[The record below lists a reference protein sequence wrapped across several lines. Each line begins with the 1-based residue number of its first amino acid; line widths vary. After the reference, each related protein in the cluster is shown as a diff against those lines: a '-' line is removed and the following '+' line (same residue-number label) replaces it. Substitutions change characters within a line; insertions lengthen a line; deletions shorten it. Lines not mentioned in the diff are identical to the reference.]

1 MPHRK
6 QIHAGN
12 WRYTA
17 VSSEMPDF
25 VNLGL
30 ELFLKLLTDVKSG
43 LKSVDVR
50 QSLTIYFIRIFNE
63 ALSDISQEA

>member
-1 MPHRK
+1 MPHWK
-6 QIHAGN
+6 KIHAGN

-30 ELFLKLLTDVKSG
+30 VLFLKLVTDVRGG

-50 QSLTIYFIRIFNE
+50 
-63 ALSDISQEA
+63 

>member
-1 MPHRK
+1 MLHRK
-6 QIHAGN
+6 QINTGN

-30 ELFLKLLTDVKSG
+30 VLFLTLLKDVRG
-43 LKSVDVR
+43 WLKSVDVR
-50 QSLTIYFIRIFNE
+50 QSLAIYFNRLFNE
-63 ALSDISQEA
+63 APCDISQEA